1 MTPAEDGHAVWSR
14 LHELDDRD
22 LRLLVEVA
30 VELLAG
36 AVDDPDRPTDLPRSM
51 LIGEVRDL
59 LAADGVA
66 VDDPRVADQFA
77 GDGLF
82 RPAVLPV
89 LEQLASD
96 PQVADAIA
104 EAYEARQRMMVVDG
118 GFLVGAALLL
128 LVLKLKRVRLAKLG
142 VDIELYEAKA
152 DALQAIKDLTA
163 G

>member
-1 MTPAEDGHAVWSR
+1 MTPAEDGHQVWSR
-14 LHELDDRD
+14 LYELDDRD

-36 AVDDPDRPTDLPRSM
+36 GADDPDRPTDLPRSM
-51 LIGEVRDL
+51 LIGQVRDL

-66 VDDPRVADQFA
+66 VDDPRVADQLA

-142 VDIELYEAKA
+142 VDVELYEAKA
-152 DALQAIKDLTA
+152 DAVQAIKGLI
-163 G
+163 GQ